1 MTLALQNAFLTVIM
15 HYSRIKT
22 APSRA
27 YSAASAV
34 LLNELLKGSI
44 SLLIAL
50 KRVDNVMT
58 KEESHLRSPVVKSR
72 AGTPIMTS
80 SNQQNHYTGN
90 SLGGHP
96 SRPGQTESMGKYVQ
110 AYLKRDRWRRLRKEI
125 FSPDCWKLSIPAI
138 LYVIQNNLQYT
149 AASNLDVATF
159 QVTYQMKIL
168 TTAFFSVLMLGK
180 RLSTSKWLAL
190 LLLAAGVGIVQIQSG
205 AAAGPTQTVTPG
217 VVESQGTGSDAVDA
231 IVAVAARVQHEMSP
245 LRGFVA
251 VSAACVTSGLAG
263 VYFEMVLK
271 GSKADLWIRNAQLS
285 LFSLVPALLP
295 ILFGS
300 ATGTR
305 SGSGLSGILLEPFK
319 NFSGWAWGTVLTQVF
334 GGLVTALVIKY
345 SDNILKGFATSL
357 SIILSFVASV
367 FLFNY
372 HVTPAFVM
380 GSSIVLSATFMYNQP
395 ANTKPNPLVA
405 GLANKIAEATGGKVD
420 PSTGKSRTAV
430 AVPGSPIPANAP
442 IIGETPRPS
451 RTSSMVSLFGLGQ
464 SLSRAPTPQYPN
476 GLSVSSTPYLT
487 AHPTPNVSAHPSAHN
502 LLALGGGKP
511 PLPFPIS
518 RNSSTYSVRSTSGSE
533 GGTGF
538 TSLQSFA
545 PSTSPTSARGRKIS
559 GRHGKERPVLEVKTD
574 VECKTR

>member
-168 TTAFFSVLMLGK
+168 TTAFFSVFMLGK
-180 RLSTSKWLAL
+180 RLTTSKWLAL
-190 LLLAAGVGIVQIQSG
+190 LLLAAGVGIVQIQNG
-205 AAAGPTQTVTPG
+205 ASPGTSSSTNIVEKVGELAA
-217 VVESQGTGSDAVDA
+217 ESDV
-231 IVAVAARVQHEMSP
+231 VAAVHEMSP
-245 LRGFVA
+245 FKGFAA
-251 VSAACVTSGLAG
+251 VCAACVTSGLAG

-271 GSKADLWIRNAQLS
+271 GSKADLWVRNAQLS
-285 LFSLVPALLP
+285 LFSLIPALLP
-295 ILFGS
+295 ILLGS
-300 ATGTR
+300 AR
-305 SGSGLSGILLEPFK
+305 SNSGGGLAGILLEPFK
-319 NFSGWAWGTVLTQVF
+319 NFSLWAWGTVLTQVL
-334 GGLVTALVIKY
+334 GGLITALVIKY

-357 SIILSFVASV
+357 SIILSSMASV
-367 FLFNY
+367 ILFNY
-372 HVTPAFVM
+372 RITPAFVM

-395 ANTKPNPLVA
+395 ANNRPNPLVS

-420 PSTGKSRTAV
+420 PSSSRGRTSV

-442 IIGETPRPS
+442 IIGETPKPS
-451 RTSSMVSLFGLGQ
+451 RSSSMVSLLGLGQ
-464 SLSRAPTPQYPN
+464 SLSRAPTPSHTN
-476 GLSVSSTPYLT
+476 GQSRTTTPYLT
-487 AHPTPNVSAHPSAHN
+487 AHTTPNVLSPFGSMQN
-502 LLALGGGKP
+502 LAALNSNRPPPPP
-511 PLPFPIS
+511 PLS
-518 RNSSTYSVRSTSGSE
+518 RASSNYSIRSMSGSE
-533 GGTGF
+533 ANPGF
-538 TSLQSFA
+538 GSLQSLT
-545 PSTSPTSARGRKIS
+545 PSTSPTSARDRKHS
-559 GRHGKERPVLEVKTD
+559 GRHRPVLEVNTD
-574 VECKTR
+574 VEVKTK